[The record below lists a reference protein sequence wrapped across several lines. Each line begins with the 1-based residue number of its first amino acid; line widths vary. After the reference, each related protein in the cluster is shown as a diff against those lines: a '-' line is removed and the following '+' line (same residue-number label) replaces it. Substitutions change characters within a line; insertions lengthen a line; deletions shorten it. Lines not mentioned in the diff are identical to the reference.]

1 MQPTQKKVAGILSSS
16 LNAYFVRRLMQGIE
30 PVLRHAG
37 WGLKVFELE
46 GKTALEYHRFIESV
60 ADDPDLTGLIYG
72 HLRLNVNQV
81 ARFKQRDLPVIGVTE
96 RMEGIDWVT
105 VDELHGAYL
114 ATEHLLAK
122 GHRRI
127 ALINGPP
134 VALQARLREEGF
146 MRALEVAKLHQGKD
160 VKIWQLNFTEEE
172 GRQAANML
180 VDLPQPPTAIFVAAG
195 DVTALGVV
203 NALKARGLRVP
214 QDMSVVGFDDLEFAG
229 AMDPPLTTIRQ
240 PLEEM
245 GAWAAQRLID
255 IAGHDA
261 PSKSRGEMMQPTLIE
276 RSSVMVPK
284 GVGTRAAEV

>member
-1 MQPTQKKVAGILSSS
+1 MQPTSKKIAGILSSS
-16 LNAYFVRRLMQGIE
+16 LNAYFVRRLMAGLE
-30 PVLRHAG
+30 PTLRHAG
-37 WGLKVFELE
+37 WGIKVFELE
-46 GKTALEYHRFIESV
+46 GKSALEYHRFIESV
-60 ADDPDLTGLIYG
+60 ADDKELSGLIYG

-81 ARFKQRDLPVIGVTE
+81 ARFKQRGLPVIGATE

-127 ALINGPP
+127 AIINGPP

-146 MRALEVAKLHQGKD
+146 LRALEDAKLRQGKE
-160 VKIWQLNFTEEE
+160 VQVYQLNFTEEE

-180 VDLPQPPTAIFVAAG
+180 LDLPQPPTAIFVAAG

-203 NALKARGLRVP
+203 AALKARGLRVP
-214 QDMSVVGFDDLEFAG
+214 QDISVVGFDDLEFTA
-229 AMDPPLTTIRQ
+229 AMDPPLTTVAQ
-240 PLEEM
+240 PLEAM

-255 IAGHDA
+255 ISAM
-261 PSKSRGEMMQPTLIE
+261 PNSKTRGELMEPQLIE
-276 RSSVMVPK
+276 RASVMVPK
-284 GVGTRAAEV
+284 GVGTRASEV